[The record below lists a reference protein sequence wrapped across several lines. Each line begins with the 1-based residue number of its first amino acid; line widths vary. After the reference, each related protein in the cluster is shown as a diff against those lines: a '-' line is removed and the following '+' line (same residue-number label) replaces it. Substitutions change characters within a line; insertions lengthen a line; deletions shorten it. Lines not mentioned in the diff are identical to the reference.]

1 MKMKN
6 NILILTNLLLIMS
19 CQVETVE
26 FYVATDGSDFDTGT
40 IDAPFATINHARN
53 TVRKKIAG
61 GYKGNIIIS
70 LRGGVYRLEE
80 TLIFGLEDSAPE
92 GHTVR
97 YKAYQDEEP
106 VLTSTE
112 LISGW
117 KKLTSF
123 PSELPIVAQGNVWV
137 ANIENAKNWQFRTLF
152 DGEKMLSRARSA
164 GFVPTMECP
173 APSLAH
179 RWQEM
184 NTLGFPEGKL
194 RNWDNLE
201 DVEIFIRP
209 THQWLV
215 NYLPIEKVDE
225 QNGIATTSI
234 PGTYRLC
241 KVVKK
246 DWDETCWVE
255 NVLEALDKPGEWVLN
270 SKTGKL
276 YYWPESGKPGDN
288 ISAPVVRELV
298 LVEGKNVDVVE
309 GDVPVRGL
317 IFDGLTFTGGDRDV
331 WTVEDRGIQHDWD
344 MFDKDNALVRF
355 RGAMDCAVTNCD
367 LRNSGG
373 SGIRVDLYGK
383 DIEIT
388 NNKIFNLGGT
398 GVLLCGYGPGNKDV
412 NKGHLVQ
419 NNEIHH
425 IGQLFWHSP
434 AVFIWQ
440 SGENRI
446 LNNYIHDLPYDAVV
460 LSGIRPRYF
469 GIMDPVKWKG
479 YAIPRSIRENM
490 QVIRWDEVGD
500 PQTAAEALV
509 FAHARNNVVQ
519 DNEFHNVMETLGD
532 GNAIYLSCGG
542 TGNIIRRNLIYK
554 STNAANEIRFDDDQE
569 ESFVEENIIF
579 GGGIKLKHTNYILN
593 NVIIG
598 GGLSIRPETAV
609 GARVEHNIVYSTGNK
624 IAFYSTNS
632 ESKLARLLDLARPD
646 NNLFYSPDESS
657 GRDDFARIQAA
668 GHEKHGQFS
677 NPLFVDLE
685 KGDIRLR
692 SDSPALDMGI
702 KSIDIEKIGLLD
714 EPSFKRFKHTKV
726 SLY

>member
-1 MKMKN
+1 MIKIKQN
-6 NILILTNLLLIMS
+6 TFFGISLLLLS
-19 CQVETVE
+19 CQIEGME
-26 FYVATDGSDFDTGT
+26 LYVAADGSDSNTGT
-40 IDAPFATINHARN
+40 IDAPFATIIHARN

-61 GYKGNIIIS
+61 NYKGNITVS

-80 TLIFGLEDSAPE
+80 TLVFGLEDSAPE
-92 GHTVR
+92 GYNIR
-97 YKAYQDEEP
+97 YQAYQNEKP
-106 VLTSTE
+106 IITSGK

-117 KKLTSF
+117 EKLTSF
-123 PSELPIVAQGNVWV
+123 SSELPIVAQGNVWV
-137 ANIENAKNWQFRTLF
+137 ADIESAKNWQFRTLF

-173 APSLAH
+173 KPSLAH
-179 RWQEM
+179 RWEEM
-184 NTLGFPEGKL
+184 NTLGFPDGAL

-234 PGTYRLC
+234 PGTYRLS

-246 DWDETCWVE
+246 NWDETCWVE
-255 NVLEALDKPGEWVLN
+255 NVLEALDEPGEWVLN

-276 YYWPESGKPGDN
+276 YYWPESGNPGDN

-298 LVEGKNVDVVE
+298 LIEGRNVDAVE
-309 GDVPVRGL
+309 GDIPVRGL

-355 RGAMDCAVTNCD
+355 RGAMDCAITNCD

-373 SGIRVDLYGK
+373 GGIRVDLYGK

-412 NKGHLVQ
+412 NKHHLVQ

-434 AVFIWQ
+434 AIFIWQ

-460 LSGIRPRYF
+460 LSGVRPRYF

-479 YAIPRSIRENM
+479 YIIPQTIRENM

-509 FAHARNNVVQ
+509 FAHARNNLVQ
-519 DNEFHNVMETLGD
+519 DNEFHNVMEILGD

-542 TGNIIRRNLIYK
+542 TGNVIRRNLIYK
-554 STNAANEIRFDDDQE
+554 SANVANEIRFDDDQE

-598 GGLSIRPETAV
+598 GGLSIRPETVV

-632 ESKLARLLDLARPD
+632 EKKLARLLDLARPD
-646 NNLFYSPDESS
+646 YNLFYSPDETS
-657 GRDDFARIQAA
+657 GRDEFAKIQAT
-668 GHEKHGQFS
+668 GHEEHGQFA

-692 SDSPALDMGI
+692 SGSPALKMGI

-714 EPSFKRFKHTKV
+714 EPSFKRFKRTKV